1 MARPAVRTDITWT
14 FRCFPY
20 ELKISWPGSGA
31 NFWVVG
37 YEGLD
42 VISARSLRW
51 FHADGMGPTFQEAA
65 DYAADWA
72 DRHGWSALRALRFG
86 ARTADVYD
94 VAAAS

>member
-1 MARPAVRTDITWT
+1 MCSSDL
-14 FRCFPY
+14 Y